1 MSIVFFGTPSFAVPS
16 LDALIRSGE
25 EIAAIVTQPDK
36 KKGRGHQMSLPP
48 VKELALKEGLHI
60 FQPASMKDA
69 NFLNELSLIRPEL
82 IVVVAYG
89 RILPESILNLP
100 PFGCINIHASLLPK
114 YRGAAP
120 IQWAII
126 NGEEFTGV
134 TTMLMDKGLDTGDIL
149 LEEKIRISDEDTT
162 ETLSRKLSGLGASL
176 LLNTIKG
183 IKEGLLKSRPQTG
196 EASYAPVIKKEDG
209 LLNWSKTATELFN
222 FVRGMYPWPCAYC
235 YLGKERIKII
245 RVRAVDG
252 QGKPGRIERA
262 LKDEL
267 VVGTAKGLISIT
279 ELQPEGK
286 KVMSA
291 GEFIRGR
298 NVREGQYFDEK
309 QMD

>member
-69 NFLNELSLIRPEL
+69 NFLDELSLIRPEL

-209 LLNWSKTATELFN
+209 LLNWSKTASELFN

-245 RVRAVDG
+245 RVRAFDG

>member
-1 MSIVFFGTPSFAVPS
+1 MSLVFFGTPLFAAPS
-16 LDALIRSGE
+16 LKALIQSGE
-25 EIAAIVTQPDK
+25 KIAAVVTQPDK

-162 ETLSRKLSGLGASL
+162 ETLSRKLSELGASL

-183 IKEGLLKSRPQTG
+183 IKEGSIKHRPQTG
-196 EASYAPVIKKEDG
+196 ESSYAPIIKKEDG

-245 RVRAVDG
+245 RVRAFDG

-267 VVGTAKGLISIT
+267 VVGTAKGLISIV

-309 QMD
+309 EMD

>member
-1 MSIVFFGTPSFAVPS
+1 MRIVFFGTPLFAVPS
-16 LDALIRSGE
+16 LNALLQSGE
-25 EIAAIVTQPDK
+25 EIPAVVTQPDK
-36 KKGRGHQMSLPP
+36 KRGRGHFVSYSP
-48 VKELALKEGLHI
+48 VKELAIKEGLRI

-69 NFLNELSLIRPEL
+69 DFLNELSLIRPEL
-82 IVVVAYG
+82 IAVVAYG
-89 RILPESILNLP
+89 RILPESIINLP
-100 PFGCINIHASLLPK
+100 AKGCVNVHASLLPE

-120 IQWAII
+120 ISWVII

-162 ETLSRKLSGLGASL
+162 ETLSRKLSELGASL
-176 LLNTIKG
+176 LLKTIKG
-183 IKEGLLKSRPQTG
+183 IKEDSIKPGPQTG

-209 LLNWSKTATELFN
+209 LLNWSKTAIELFN

-235 YLGKERIKII
+235 YLSKERIKII
-245 RVRAVDG
+245 KVSAFDG

-267 VVGTAKGLISIT
+267 VVGTAKGLISIIA
-279 ELQPEGK
+279 LQPEGK

-291 GEFIRGR
+291 EAFLHGR
-298 NVREGQYFDEK
+298 NIKEGTYFDEK
-309 QMD
+309 

>member
-1 MSIVFFGTPSFAVPS
+1 MSLVFFGTPLFAAPS
-16 LDALIRSGE
+16 LKALIQSGE
-25 EIAAIVTQPDK
+25 KIAAVVTQPDK

-183 IKEGLLKSRPQTG
+183 IKEGSLKSRPQAG

-209 LLNWSKTATELFN
+209 LLNWSKTAAELFN

-235 YLGKERIKII
+235 YLSKERIKII

-267 VVGTAKGLISIT
+267 VVGTAKGLISIV

-309 QMD
+309 EMD

>member
-162 ETLSRKLSGLGASL
+162 ETLNRKLSGLGASL

-183 IKEGLLKSRPQTG
+183 IREGSLKSRPQTG

-245 RVRAVDG
+245 RVRAFDG

-262 LKDEL
+262 LKDEF
-267 VVGTAKGLISIT
+267 VVGTAKGLISIIG
-279 ELQPEGK
+279 LQPEGK